1 MNLKSSTDGSLI
13 WWEIEKDVLVS
24 IKGVQLPVDIN
35 VQIEKPLFLTNTEKI
50 KENREEK
57 KLQKNMEELELII
70 VLMLEHPNFY

>member
-1 MNLKSSTDGSLI
+1 MKSKNSNEFATSSTDGSII

-50 KENREEK
+50 KENGEK
-57 KLQKNMEELELII
+57 KEK
-70 VLMLEHPNFY
+70 